1 MNEKLVKKLTWF
13 LILSS
18 LLYLGYILVNYS
30 LGDWQQYI
38 FIKNSEHSTKAR
50 YNLNLFY
57 AIYTGISA
65 LWVLITLVLFLTKKK
80 HFRLSIVN
88 LYLVYSLFLVMT
100 FIIYEYFFKEYV
112 FYFHNTGEEKLLLF
126 FSYSVV
132 YSIIAIIV
140 SRSKYI
146 AREFIR

>member
-1 MNEKLVKKLTWF
+1 MNEKLVNKLTWL
-13 LILSS
+13 LISSS
-18 LLYLGYILVNYS
+18 LLYLGYILVNYCIA
-30 LGDWQQYI
+30 DIQQYV
-38 FIKNSEHSTKAR
+38 FKKEHGSFSKAN
-50 YNLNLFY
+50 YMLNLFY
-57 AIYTGISA
+57 AIYTGVSA

-126 FSYSVV
+126 FSYSVI